1 MGFARSTSVF
11 SLSSST
17 PGSSISKYIKM
28 RKVIALVLT
37 ASISLVGNGS
47 AQAANPKAGVACS
60 KLNQK
65 TDFANK
71 KFTCVKKGAKLVW
84 NSGVAITKSA
94 SQPVAQPAVGQSSNT
109 PVTEGFLCTEGS
121 APAKSTNGTT
131 LYCTKGGDGKSSWRP
146 QAAQGS
152 GNGSA
157 TGGGGGGGGG
167 GNGGSGGQ
175 NTSYKLGSL
184 GSSCSN
190 NGELGWNGMITAVCK
205 NGKVSYALATD
216 VPKTPING
224 YTSRPDWYPTLA
236 QVLGGP
242 NSKEP
247 TCSPSTIKFTSP
259 VLPLDQLA
267 PSIPYGYMVGGHVT
281 PIDHAYLG
289 LKSLSK
295 SASQLTAADYVPVTA
310 PADGVITE
318 VSNLGSPNSHR
329 VVIDHGCNVYSVY
342 MVMNKVTGVLAPIA
356 SQASNNGYLK
366 TNVKVKAG
374 EEFGRQAETMLDF
387 NVFDGTTWLSGF
399 QNPQAYL
406 TQDAWKPYTADFLP
420 FFSSEIR
427 NAIEAQL
434 QKTSSPRVGKI
445 DYDIAG
451 TASGNWF
458 LAGTNGY
465 GGRLNSDYENAS
477 AMLGGGA
484 VPGKNDYSW
493 SHLAIAPHQ
502 VDTKAWVFS
511 SGWWKDPKGDADQA
525 VLIVGSGQVAPDK
538 LTSASGMV
546 VYKLAQLSY
555 TPPAGATPNPPGSM
569 APWPIGYTLI
579 AGASRG
585 VVALQV
591 NADGSLSVELNTTL
605 SDSASLTA
613 FTAAKRIYNR

>member
-1 MGFARSTSVF
+1 MKRVLALALAATISVF
-11 SLSSST
+11 GTS
-17 PGSSISKYIKM
+17 PA
-28 RKVIALVLT
+28 V
-37 ASISLVGNGS
+37 
-47 AQAANPKAGVACS
+47 AANPKAGSACT

-65 TDFANK
+65 VNFADK
-71 KFTCVKKGAKLVW
+71 TFTCVKKGSKLVW
-84 NSGVAITKSA
+84 NAGVASA
-94 SQPVAQPAVGQSSNT
+94 KPAANKT
-109 PVTEGFLCTEGS
+109 ATEGFLCTEGS
-121 APAKSTNGTT
+121 APTKSANGTT

-146 QAAQGS
+146 QAQQGS
-152 GNGSA
+152 GGGSG

-167 GNGGSGGQ
+167 GNGSGGGNNQ
-175 NTSYKLGSL
+175 NASFKLGQL
-184 GSSCSN
+184 GSSCSK
-190 NGELGWNGMITAVCK
+190 NGELAWNGLMTAICK
-205 NGKVSYALATD
+205 NGKVSYVLAND
-216 VPKTPING
+216 VPKTPTSG

-236 QVLGGP
+236 QILGGP
-242 NSKEP
+242 SAKEP
-247 TCSPSTIKFTSP
+247 TCSPSTIKLTSP

-295 SASQLTAADYVPVTA
+295 SASQLTSADYVAVTA

-342 MVMNKVTGVLAPIA
+342 MVMNKVTGVLASLA

-366 TNVKVKAG
+366 ANVKVKAG

-387 NVFDGTTWLSGF
+387 NVFDGTSWLSGF

-406 TQDAWKPYTADFLP
+406 TLDTWKPYTTDFLP
-420 FFSSEIR
+420 FFSSDIR
-427 NAIEAQL
+427 SAMEAQM

-445 DYDIAG
+445 DHDIAG

-465 GGRLNSDYENAS
+465 AGRLNSDYENAS
-477 AMLGGGA
+477 AMLGSGA

-511 SGWWKDPKGDADQA
+511 SGWWSDPKGDADQA
-525 VLIVGSGQVAPDK
+525 ALVVASGQVAPDK
-538 LTSASGMV
+538 LTAASGMV

-555 TPPAGATPNPPGSM
+555 APPAGVATNPPGSM
-569 APWPIGYTLI
+569 APWPVGYTVVT
-579 AGASRG
+579 GRDRG

-591 NADGSLSVELNTTL
+591 NADGSLSLELNTSL
-605 SDSASLTA
+605 SSISGFTA
-613 FTAAKRIYNR
+613 FTSAKRTYNR

>member
-1 MGFARSTSVF
+1 MKRVLALALAATISVF
-11 SLSSST
+11 GTS
-17 PGSSISKYIKM
+17 PA
-28 RKVIALVLT
+28 V
-37 ASISLVGNGS
+37 
-47 AQAANPKAGVACS
+47 AANPKAGAACT

-65 TDFANK
+65 VNFADK
-71 KFTCVKKGAKLVW
+71 TFTCVKKGSKLVW
-84 NSGVAITKSA
+84 NAGVASAKPAVNKSA
-94 SQPVAQPAVGQSSNT
+94 S
-109 PVTEGFLCTEGS
+109 EGSLCTEGS
-121 APAKSTNGTT
+121 TPTKSTNGTT
-131 LYCTKGGDGKSSWRP
+131 LYCTKGADGKNSWRP
-146 QAAQGS
+146 QAQQGS
-152 GNGSA
+152 GGGSG
-157 TGGGGGGGGG
+157 TGGGGSGTGGGGSGTG
-167 GNGGSGGQ
+167 GGGSGNNQ
-175 NTSYKLGSL
+175 NTAFKLGQL

-190 NGELGWNGMITAVCK
+190 NGEIGWNGFMTAICK
-205 NGKVSYALATD
+205 KGKVSYVLAAD
-216 VPKTPING
+216 VPKTPTNG

-242 NSKEP
+242 SAKEP

-267 PSIPYGYMVGGHVT
+267 PSIPYGYMIGGHVT

-295 SASQLTAADYVPVTA
+295 SASQLTAADYVAVTA

-329 VVIDHGCNVYSVY
+329 VVIDHGCNVYTVY
-342 MVMNKVTGVLAPIA
+342 MVMNKVTGVLASLA

-366 TNVKVKAG
+366 ANVKVKAG
-374 EEFGRQAETMLDF
+374 EEFGRQAENMLDF
-387 NVFDGTTWLSGF
+387 NVFDGTTWLPGF

-406 TQDAWKPYTADFLP
+406 THDAWKPYTADFLP
-420 FFSSEIR
+420 FFASEIR
-427 NAIEAQL
+427 NAMEAQL

-445 DYDIAG
+445 DHDIAG

-465 GGRLNSDYENAS
+465 GGILNSDYENAT
-477 AMLGGGA
+477 AMLGSGS

-511 SGWWKDPKGDADQA
+511 SGWWNDPKGDADQA
-525 VLIVGSGQVAPDK
+525 VLVVASGQVAPDK
-538 LTSASGMV
+538 LTTSSGMV

-555 TPPAGATPNPPGSM
+555 APPAGVATNPPGSM
-569 APWPIGYTLI
+569 APWPVGYTI
-579 AGASRG
+579 VTSRDRG

-591 NADGSLSVELNTTL
+591 NADGSLSLELNTSIT
-605 SDSASLTA
+605 SISGLTA
-613 FTAAKRIYNR
+613 FTSAKRTYNR

>member
-1 MGFARSTSVF
+1 MKRVLALALAATISVF
-11 SLSSST
+11 GTST
-17 PGSSISKYIKM
+17 
-28 RKVIALVLT
+28 AF
-37 ASISLVGNGS
+37 
-47 AQAANPKAGVACS
+47 AANPKAGAACT

-65 TDFANK
+65 VNSADKT
-71 KFTCVKKGAKLVW
+71 FTCVKKGSKLVW
-84 NSGVAITKSA
+84 NAGVASA
-94 SQPVAQPAVGQSSNT
+94 KPAANNS
-109 PVTEGFLCTEGS
+109 VTEGFLCTEGS
-121 APAKSTNGTT
+121 APTKSSNGTT

-146 QAAQGS
+146 QEQQGS
-152 GNGSA
+152 GSGA
-157 TGGGGGGGGG
+157 GTGGGGGGGTGGGG
-167 GNGGSGGQ
+167 GNNQSAGF
-175 NTSYKLGSL
+175 KLGQL
-184 GSSCSN
+184 GSSCSKS
-190 NGELGWNGMITAVCK
+190 GDIGWNGIMTAICK
-205 NGKVSYALATD
+205 NGKVSYVLATD
-216 VPKTPING
+216 VPKTPAGG
-224 YTSRPDWYPTLA
+224 YTSRPDWYPTLS

-242 NSKEP
+242 SAKEP

-295 SASQLTAADYVPVTA
+295 SASQLTPADYVAVTA

-342 MVMNKVTGVLAPIA
+342 MVMNKVTGVLASLA

-387 NVFDGTTWLSGF
+387 NVFDGTSWLAGF

-406 TQDAWKPYTADFLP
+406 TLDTWKPYTADFLP

-427 NAIEAQL
+427 KAMEAQL

-445 DYDIAG
+445 DHDIAG

-458 LAGTNGY
+458 LSGTNGY
-465 GGRLNSDYENAS
+465 AGRLNSDYENAATMIGS
-477 AMLGGGA
+477 GS

-502 VDTKAWVFS
+502 VDTNAWVFS
-511 SGWWKDPKGDADQA
+511 SGWWKDPNGDADQA
-525 VLIVGSGQVAPDK
+525 ALVIGSGQVAPDK
-538 LTSASGMV
+538 LTTSSGMV
-546 VYKLAQLSY
+546 AYKLAQLSY
-555 TPPAGATPNPPGSM
+555 APPAGVATNPPGSM
-569 APWPIGYTLI
+569 APWPVGYTI
-579 AGASRG
+579 VTGRDRG

-591 NADGSLSVELNTTL
+591 NADGTLSVEINTSLN
-605 SDSASLTA
+605 SISGFTA
-613 FTAAKRIYNR
+613 FTSAKRTYNR

>member
-1 MGFARSTSVF
+1 MKRS
-11 SLSSST
+11 L
-17 PGSSISKYIKM
+17 
-28 RKVIALVLT
+28 ALFLAT
-37 ASISLVGNGS
+37 IISLIGFNS
-47 AQAANPKAGVACS
+47 ASAANPKAGAPCT

-65 TDFANK
+65 TIYANK
-71 KFTCVKKGAKLVW
+71 SFTCIKKGAKLVW
-84 NSGVAITKSA
+84 NSGVAITKPTPKPTP
-94 SQPVAQPAVGQSSNT
+94 QPTADQSSNA

-121 APAKSTNGTT
+121 APAISANGTT

-152 GNGSA
+152 GNGSG
-157 TGGGGGGGGG
+157 TGGGGGGS
-167 GNGGSGGQ
+167 NNQ
-175 NTSYKLGSL
+175 NDSYKLGSL
-184 GSSCSN
+184 GSACSK
-190 NGELGWNGMITAVCK
+190 NGELGWNGMITAICK
-205 NGKVSYALATD
+205 NGKVRYALATD
-216 VPKTPING
+216 VPKTPTNG

-267 PSIPYGYMVGGHVT
+267 PSIPYGYMIGGHVT

-342 MVMNKVTGVLAPIA
+342 MVMNKVTGVLASIA

-387 NVFDGTTWLSGF
+387 NVFDGTIWLSGF

-427 NAIEAQL
+427 SAIEAQL
-434 QKTSSPRVGKI
+434 QKTSAPRVGKI
-445 DYDIAG
+445 DHDIAG

-477 AMLGGGA
+477 AMLGSGA

-511 SGWWKDPKGDADQA
+511 SGWWNDAKGDADQA
-525 VLIVGSGQVAPDK
+525 VMVISSGQPTPDK

-555 TPPAGATPNPPGSM
+555 TSPAGAAANPPGSM
-569 APWPIGYTLI
+569 APWPVGYTVTT
-579 AGASRG
+579 GSDKG

-591 NADGSLSVELNTTL
+591 NSDGSLSVEINTSIT
-605 SDSASLTA
+605 STSGFTA
-613 FTAAKRIYNR
+613 FTAAKRTYNR

>member
-1 MGFARSTSVF
+1 MKRVLALALAATISVF
-11 SLSSST
+11 
-17 PGSSISKYIKM
+17 G
-28 RKVIALVLT
+28 
-37 ASISLVGNGS
+37 ASPAV
-47 AQAANPKAGVACS
+47 AANPKAGAACT

-65 TDFANK
+65 VNFADK
-71 KFTCVKKGAKLVW
+71 TFTCVKKGSKLVW
-84 NSGVAITKSA
+84 NAGVASA
-94 SQPVAQPAVGQSSNT
+94 KPAANKT
-109 PVTEGFLCTEGS
+109 ATEGFLCTEGS
-121 APAKSTNGTT
+121 APTKSANGTT

-146 QAAQGS
+146 QAQQGS
-152 GNGSA
+152 GSG
-157 TGGGGGGGGG
+157 TGTGGGGGGG
-167 GNGGSGGQ
+167 GNGSGGGNNQ
-175 NTSYKLGSL
+175 NASFKLGQL
-184 GSSCSN
+184 GASCSK
-190 NGELGWNGMITAVCK
+190 NGELAWNGLMTAICK
-205 NGKVSYALATD
+205 NGKVSYVLATD
-216 VPKTPING
+216 VPKTPTNG

-236 QVLGGP
+236 QILGGP
-242 NSKEP
+242 SAKEP
-247 TCSPSTIKFTSP
+247 SCSPSTIKFTSP

-295 SASQLTAADYVPVTA
+295 SASQLTSADYVAVTA

-342 MVMNKVTGVLAPIA
+342 MVMNKVTGVLASLA

-366 TNVKVKAG
+366 ANVKVKAG

-420 FFSSEIR
+420 FFSSDIR
-427 NAIEAQL
+427 SAMEAQM

-445 DYDIAG
+445 DHDIAG

-477 AMLGGGA
+477 AMLGSGA

-511 SGWWKDPKGDADQA
+511 SGWWNDPKGDADQA
-525 VLIVGSGQVAPDK
+525 ALIIGSGQIAPDK
-538 LTSASGMV
+538 LTASSGMV

-555 TPPAGATPNPPGSM
+555 TPPAGVATNPPGSM
-569 APWPIGYTLI
+569 APWPVGYTVTT
-579 AGASRG
+579 GSDKG

-591 NADGSLSVELNTTL
+591 NADGSLSVEINTSIT
-605 SDSASLTA
+605 SISAFTA
-613 FTAAKRIYNR
+613 FTSAKRTYNR